1 MKYLRELDKWAARM
15 KAQYRR
21 ISGRIVSKE
30 NTPTILNAITL
41 NLPKFD
47 SSSTFT
53 SDKTMKSKATAARK
67 LLAWLGA
74 AVLGTLLGCSGQNEP
89 DYAQLTGQVGGTGGA
104 DSKVSHYAASR
115 FLEHVS
121 MGPSPSAVAQV
132 RAQGIESWIDRQQK
146 LAPSIIRT
154 PYDVANFQ
162 LNVKVDEARARSHY
176 KSQLHNLFVG
186 GEDQLGIRTSWILSN
201 FLVVSDRKVQTYGAS
216 EYFNMLQTHAFGQYG
231 DLLKAVTR
239 NPAMGF
245 YLDNAS
251 SHRLSLNEN
260 YGREL
265 MQLFSVGLVQLNM
278 DGTPKRD
285 ANGKVLETYSQKDVI
300 EITRAL
306 TGWKYAEPDQ
316 KRASSNFANYDKP
329 MEANWTGWDPHDT
342 EPKTLLGK
350 NIPGGQDAMKD
361 LDSLV
366 DILISHP
373 NTAPFVSLRLI
384 QGMTTSDPSPAYL
397 QRVATVF
404 AKTRGHLGQV
414 IHAILTDPEA
424 RAGDDPLKTHKGF
437 GRIKEPHL
445 LHTSIVRALGCRLAI
460 KNPSDPTQVAE
471 ANSQQPLSAFS
482 VFSFYPPNHRAPGSK
497 LLAPE
502 QKMLNSAEFSRR
514 MGHYNYALSDARTL
528 SDAGCDTATFEAAA
542 RKSYEHLA
550 ALLSER
556 LFRGA
561 MPAAVAQGLVEAH
574 RDFYHQ
580 NNMMMLTGAMIE
592 MAMLTPS
599 FGVSK

>member
-1 MKYLRELDKWAARM
+1 
-15 KAQYRR
+15 
-21 ISGRIVSKE
+21 
-30 NTPTILNAITL
+30 
-41 NLPKFD
+41 
-47 SSSTFT
+47 
-53 SDKTMKSKATAARK
+53 MKSKATAARK

-471 ANSQQPLSAFS
+471 AYSQQPLSAFS

>member
-1 MKYLRELDKWAARM
+1 
-15 KAQYRR
+15 
-21 ISGRIVSKE
+21 
-30 NTPTILNAITL
+30 
-41 NLPKFD
+41 
-47 SSSTFT
+47 
-53 SDKTMKSKATAARK
+53 MKSKATASRK

-74 AVLGTLLGCSGQNEP
+74 VALGTLLGCSGQNES

-121 MGPSPSAVAQV
+121 MGPSPDAVAQV

-146 LAPSIIRT
+146 LAPSVIRT

-162 LNVKVDEARARSHY
+162 LNVKVDEDRARAHHE
-176 KSQLHNLFVG
+176 SQLHNLFIG
-186 GEDQLGIRTSWILSN
+186 GEDQLRIRTSWILSN
-201 FLVVSDRKVQTYGAS
+201 FLVVSTRKVQQYGAS

-245 YLDNAS
+245 YLDNRS
-251 SHRLSLNEN
+251 NHRESLNEN

-265 MQLFSVGLVQLNM
+265 LQLFSVGLVQLNM

-300 EITRAL
+300 ETTRAL
-306 TGWKYAEPDQ
+306 TGWQYAEPDQ
-316 KRASSNFANYDKP
+316 KRASSNFANYGKP
-329 MEANWTGWDPHDT
+329 MEANWPDSHDT
-342 EPKTLLGK
+342 GPKTLLGK

-460 KNPSDPTQVAE
+460 KAHWDPTQVAK
-471 ANSQQPLSAFS
+471 AYSQQPLNAFS

-502 QKMLNSAEFSRR
+502 QKMLNSTEFSRR
-514 MGHYNYALSDARTL
+514 MGDYNYTLSDARTL